1 MTPDLDHISIP
12 ALQAWAC
19 ASFADELAVRDP
31 RAEGGRDLSY
41 AELGEEIDRCAAAF
55 VASGIQRGDRVALW
69 APNVWEWVV
78 VSLAALKAGA
88 LLVPVNTRLK
98 GEEAI
103 FLLDFSGTS
112 ILFVSNRFLD
122 SDYLGQIRR
131 ADPALYAR
139 LTIVDF
145 DAPADAPESFL
156 RFLAR
161 ATPEGRDEADRRGAA
176 ITPDEV
182 SLIMFTSGTTG
193 RPKGA
198 MVRGGAV
205 VRMFSTFMRRI
216 GVRRGDRFLNVNPY
230 FHAFGFNGGI
240 LPCLMVG
247 AVNIPMAVWN
257 VDEALGMIEREKI
270 AIFPGPPSMFQ
281 DILHHPRLGDYDLSS
296 LRGSLTGAS
305 TIPPDLV
312 PKMKTILGF
321 ERVVTGYGSTEN
333 SGATT
338 MCLPDDP
345 HERISST
352 CGAAMPGN
360 ELKIVDDAGNDLGR
374 EAQGELLVRG
384 FGVMAGYYRD
394 EKATREAIDADGWL
408 HTGDVVHMDAL
419 GYIRITDRKKDM
431 FIVGG
436 FNVYPAEVELAI
448 QEHPGVAQASVVGV
462 PDARMGEIGAAFVV
476 PAADAALSEQDIRD
490 WCAQR
495 LANYRRPRF
504 VWLVPSLP
512 RNASGKVLKG
522 DLRAQAAE
530 WLDAAPADQ
539 SPVAGAAGRKL

>member
-1 MTPDLDHISIP
+1 MDLNNISIP
-12 ALQAWAC
+12 ALQSWAC
-19 ASFADELAVRDP
+19 ATFADDVAVRDL
-31 RAEGGRDLSY
+31 RAGHERDLSY
-41 AELGEEIDRCAAAF
+41 AELGAEIDRCAAAI
-55 VASGIQRGDRVALW
+55 VASGIDEGDRIALW

-98 GEEAI
+98 GEEAAY
-103 FLLDFSGTS
+103 LLDFSGAS
-112 ILFVSNRFLD
+112 LLFLSNTFLN
-122 SDYLGQIRR
+122 SDYSGQLRK
-131 ADPALYAR
+131 ADPALADR
-139 LTIVDF
+139 IRIVDF
-145 DAPADAPESFL
+145 DAAPAALESFA
-156 RFLAR
+156 RFLSL
-161 ATPEGRDEADRRGAA
+161 ATPEAAVEADRRGAA

-182 SLIMFTSGTTG
+182 ALIMFTSGTTG

-198 MVRGGAV
+198 MIRGGAV
-205 VRMFSTFMRRI
+205 IRMFSTFKDRL
-216 GVRRGDRFLNVNPY
+216 GVQRGDSFLNVNPY

-257 VDEALGMIEREKI
+257 VDEALAMIERERI
-270 AIFPGPPSMFQ
+270 ALFPGPPSMFQ
-281 DILHHPRLGDYDLSS
+281 DILQHPRLGDYDVSS

-312 PKMKTILGF
+312 PRMKSILGF

-338 MCLPDDP
+338 MCLPEDP
-345 HERISST
+345 DERISST

-360 ELKIVDDAGNDLGR
+360 EVKIVDDDGNDLGR

-394 EKATREAIDADGWL
+394 EAATREAIDADGWL
-408 HTGDVVHMDAL
+408 HTGDIAHMDAL

-436 FNVYPAEVELAI
+436 FNVYPAEVELSI
-448 QEHPGVAQASVVGV
+448 LEHPDVAQVAVIGV
-462 PDARMGEIGAAFVV
+462 PDERMGEVGAAFVV
-476 PAADAALSEQDIRD
+476 PMPGVILTEQAVRD
-490 WCAQR
+490 WCAAR
-495 LANYRRPRF
+495 MANYRRPRF
-504 VWLVPSLP
+504 IRLVPSLP
-512 RNASGKVLKG
+512 RNASGKVLKF
-522 DLRAQAAE
+522 DLRQQAREPLEMA
-530 WLDAAPADQ
+530 DTKRSVPAAT
-539 SPVAGAAGRKL
+539 AGKEV